1 MKALLLSAT
10 AAAVLAISPAF
21 AADMPL
27 KAPTAPEAV
36 YSWTGIY
43 FGGSGGI
50 AVGRHKDFCAISG
63 GSGCARDADDARWVG
78 GGFAG
83 IQWQSGQFVF
93 GAEAKWMATDLNSF
107 GDCPNTA
114 FRCTIRT
121 DNYWTAGARLGYTL
135 GNGLFYAT
143 GGYAQSKIDRDT
155 IFKATN
161 VVDQTWSATHS
172 GWFIGSG
179 AEFRVTNTG
188 WVIGFEYNH
197 LDFGSKSATSGPG
210 ATSGII
216 TTTTVKTTVDTYQ
229 ARLSYLFNWWG
240 R

>member
-1 MKALLLSAT
+1 
-10 AAAVLAISPAF
+10 
-21 AADMPL
+21 L
-27 KAPTAPEAV
+27 KAPTAPAAV

-43 FGGSGGI
+43 VGGSGGI
-50 AVGRHKDFCAISG
+50 AVGNHRDFCATTG
-63 GSGCARDADDARWVG
+63 ACARDADDASWVG

-143 GGYAQSKIDRDT
+143 GGYAQSKIDRDA

-172 GWFIGSG
+172 GWFIGGG
-179 AEFRVTNTG
+179 AEFRVSNSN

-197 LDFGSKSATSGPG
+197 LDFGSESATSGVG
-210 ATSGII
+210 VISKVI
-216 TTTTVKTTVDTYQ
+216 TTTSVNATVDTFQ
-229 ARLSYLFNWWG
+229 ARASYLFNWWG